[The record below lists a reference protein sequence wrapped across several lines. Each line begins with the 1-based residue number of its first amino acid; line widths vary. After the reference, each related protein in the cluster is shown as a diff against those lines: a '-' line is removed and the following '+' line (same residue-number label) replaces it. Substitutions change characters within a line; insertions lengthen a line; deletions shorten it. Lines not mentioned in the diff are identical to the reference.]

1 MQQNTEQV
9 EELLGRA
16 DAAREDDDAVTD
28 ADEGFQTFLDV
39 RQDHQLVDDR
49 VRRLGGDD
57 ARLGQPQIAAA
68 NAALFGVGNGG
79 ALHRPLHHA
88 RTAAGAD
95 IQAAQAQLMAD
106 ALAVLVLFGA
116 DRVAAPAHH
125 HVRLDA
131 RTQRAGVA
139 QQMKDVVGN
148 ALGSAQIDARAAQFA
163 LGIDDV
169 AQRAEEHLA
178 GAGDHLAIDEGIG
191 RRIEQLEAYAA
202 ILLQDSHLEV
212 LIGFED
218 GLGVID
224 ARAGVEDCQGTLA
237 EQLVR
242 AAGTDFAQLLYFA
255 LRQGFQAAFGGNRG
269 VDYVALGHW

>member
-1 MQQNTEQV
+1 M
-9 EELLGRA
+9 
-16 DAAREDDDAVTD
+16 TD

-49 VRRLGGDD
+49 VRCLGGDD
-57 ARLGQPQIAAA
+57 ARLGQPQVAAA

-88 RTAAGAD
+88 RAAAGAD

-116 DRVAAPAHH
+116 DRVATPAHH

-131 RTQRAGVA
+131 RAQRAGVA

-148 ALGSAQIDARAAQFA
+148 ALRSAQIDARAAQFA

-169 AQRAEEHLA
+169 PQRAEQHLA
-178 GAGDHLAIDEGIG
+178 GTGDHLAIDEGIG

-202 ILLQDSHLEV
+202 ILLQDAHLEV